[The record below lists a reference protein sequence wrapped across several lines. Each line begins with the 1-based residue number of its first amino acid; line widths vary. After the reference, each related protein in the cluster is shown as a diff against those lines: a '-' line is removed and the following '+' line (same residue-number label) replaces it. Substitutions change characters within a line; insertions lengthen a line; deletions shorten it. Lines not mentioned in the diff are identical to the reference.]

1 MTEHAR
7 KFYTNTLAGYTVDT
21 SMDAKPHFT
30 HVYWKMGVDETSS
43 MFLTTISYIL
53 SNPIKFWYFKKL
65 MVLTESFR
73 EASLKKMMEHKS
85 CEKSKYAES
94 STIKM

>member
-1 MTEHAR
+1 
-7 KFYTNTLAGYTVDT
+7 
-21 SMDAKPHFT
+21 
-30 HVYWKMGVDETSS
+30 MGVDEASS

-65 MVLTESFR
+65 MVLTESFC

-94 STIKM
+94 SMIKM